1 MSNCVQCGHIHDGLH
16 DCHVDASDVL
26 DGMKSRSNDPFVSL
40 HVHTEHSFLDGIPTI
55 TQLVDR
61 IVELDQQAV
70 AVTDHGECSGH
81 VRLQK
86 AADKVGIKPL
96 FGIEG
101 YFVEDRASRVGRK
114 GENYEH
120 QILIAQN
127 QKGLENLWALS
138 SLAFLE
144 GMYYDPR
151 FDWEL
156 LDKYS
161 EGLISTTGCLGGV
174 VTKFF
179 VETNKQYNPDKGY
192 DRLSR
197 MASIFKDRFYV
208 ELHTFRDETQ
218 KKTNQLLVEVANDLS
233 LPLIVVSDSHYLRPD
248 EWKEHELLTAIQMGL
263 YHDSPER
270 FQYGPDQLR
279 LFSSDE
285 VHSRLDYLPKSAVDE
300 AIRNTAEIANSCT
313 AQVKEVRNMPVFF
326 DSVDLDERELRKLAW
341 SGFDQKVPKAR
352 PDWIP
357 LEDYKQRLEYELEII
372 TSKKYCGYFLFVREM
387 IVWAKDRGHLVG
399 PARGSAGGSL
409 LSYVLDITDL
419 DPLRAGLI
427 FERFLDPGR
436 DTLPDIDIDFPRM
449 ERYQVRDFLE
459 EKYGKYSIATIGTL
473 NRLAPRMLL
482 RDLCRGLRINAWD
495 TEQMAK
501 IVEQVKDIDTA
512 NIEIGWDEI
521 LREKGGD
528 LAEWAEKYPYLFE
541 LMGKFHGHIRHA
553 GAHAAGTVISKES
566 LIGKLPLRLKK
577 GDIRT
582 QMDMGDVEY
591 LGFVKVDMLG
601 LRTLSTLMRTWEIV
615 NKRHGEG
622 SLKWYTEW
630 QYEWEKYYED
640 QSVFQALWTG
650 KNIGVF
656 QLETPGLRSLTKRY
670 KPKTLEDIADLI
682 SVFRPGITRTVDAD
696 TGLNMLEYYMRKR
709 EGKMPVVYRHP
720 LLEQVVGTTY
730 GNFVY
735 QEQIMRC
742 CNVLAGYSLS
752 ETDRVRKILGK
763 MLYDKMKSEREI
775 FVRGCAETNDIPTSV
790 ANMIFDD
797 FEKAGVYVYNKSHGY
812 AYGMI
817 AYWCAYVKHH
827 WPREFMTA
835 LFQTNPQASVVYTR
849 ECRRM
854 GIAIAGPDVNESDAS
869 FSITSSNVIRYGL
882 STVKFLAGG
891 GRALQELRPFSS
903 IQDLVTRVP
912 KRTLNKRAMTSLVR
926 VGALN
931 SLIDESQSNPDWT
944 EERNALYQYWKARGD
959 WSKMDKTSSTDGLSE
974 FDVYANELQIDNKM
988 LAEEELLGTLVTV
1001 DPLGPYAALIAS
1013 EENFPGESEMLSGE
1027 VCRLGGVITRVKTMV
1042 TKRGKN
1048 PGAEMAQIW
1057 IEVPTTDVIDVD
1069 TDSDEED
1076 VIRKDENI
1084 QVVAFPNAYE
1094 KISAKLERGAPVL
1107 MDVERLPSG
1116 GLSVRR
1122 MFRLDEMDEQ

>member
-1 MSNCVQCGHIHDGLH
+1 MSNCNVCGLQHDS
-16 DCHVDASDVL
+16 HVDVTDTIV
-26 DGMKSRSNDPFVSL
+26 DMKTRSNDPFVSL
-40 HVHTEHSFLDGIPTI
+40 HVHTEHSFLDGIPTV

-61 IVELDQQAV
+61 IVELDQEAV
-70 AVTDHGECSGH
+70 AITDHGECSGH
-81 VRLQK
+81 IRLQK
-86 AADKVGIKPL
+86 AADKAGIKPL

-101 YFVEDRASRVGRK
+101 YFTDDRRARLGKK
-114 GENYEH
+114 GEFSEH

-151 FDWEL
+151 TDWEL
-156 LDKYS
+156 LEKYS
-161 EGLISTTGCLGGV
+161 DGLISTTGCLGGQ

-179 VETNKQYNPDKGY
+179 VETNKAFNPDKGY

-197 MASIFKDRFYV
+197 MMSVFKDRFYV
-208 ELHTFRDETQ
+208 ELHTFRDPVQE
-218 KKTNQLLVEVANDLS
+218 KTNKLLVELANEFS
-233 LPLIVVSDSHYLRPD
+233 LPMIVVSDSHYLRPD

-263 YHDSPER
+263 HHDSPER
-270 FQYGPDQLR
+270 YQYGPDQLR
-279 LFSSDE
+279 LFSSNEILD
-285 VHSRLDYLPKSAVDE
+285 RLDYLPRNIVEE
-300 AIRNTAEIANSCT
+300 AIKNTSEIAKSCD
-313 AQVKEVRNMPVFF
+313 ARIEEVRNMPVFF
-326 DSVDLDERELRKLAW
+326 ESVDLDERELRKYAQE
-341 SGFDQKVPKAR
+341 GFDRKIHRSK

-357 LEDYKQRLEYELEII
+357 LEDYEERLQYELKLI
-372 TSKKYCGYFLFVREM
+372 TSKKYCGYFLFVRDM
-387 IVWAKDRGHLVG
+387 IVWAKDQGQLVG

-409 LSYVLDITDL
+409 LSYVLDITDV

-436 DTLPDIDIDFPRM
+436 DTLPDIDIDFPRI
-449 ERYQVRDFLE
+449 ERYQVRQFLE
-459 EKYGKYSIATIGTL
+459 DKYGQYSIATIGTL

-495 TEQMAK
+495 TEQMSK
-501 IVEQVKDIDTA
+501 IIEQVRDIDTA

-521 LREKGGD
+521 LAEKRGD
-528 LAEWAEKYPYLFE
+528 LQVWAQKYPYLFE

-553 GAHAAGTVISKES
+553 GAHAAGTVISKDS

-577 GDIRT
+577 GDVRT

-601 LRTLSTLMRTWEIV
+601 LRTLSTLMRTWELV

-622 SLKWYTEW
+622 SLEWFANW
-630 QYEWEKYYED
+630 QYDWAKFYED
-640 QSVFQALWTG
+640 RSVYESLWNG

-656 QLETPGLRSLTKRY
+656 QLETSGLRSLTKRY
-670 KPKTLEDIADLI
+670 KPETLEDIADLI
-682 SVFRPGITRTVDAD
+682 SVFRPGITRTVDTV

-709 EGKMPVVYRHP
+709 EGKMPVIFQHP
-720 LLEQVVGTTY
+720 LLEEVVGKTY

-763 MLYDKMKSEREI
+763 MLYDKMKSERETFI
-775 FVRGCAETNDIPTSV
+775 RGCNETNAIPEEI
-790 ANMIFDD
+790 ANAIFDD

-817 AYWCAYVKHH
+817 AYWCAYVKHY

-854 GIAIAGPDVNESDAS
+854 GIPIAGPDVNESNAS
-869 FSITSSNVIRYGL
+869 FTLTNANVIRYGL

-891 GRALQELRPFSS
+891 SKAVQELRPFSG
-903 IQDLVTRVP
+903 IQDMVNRIP
-912 KRTLNKRAMTSLVR
+912 KRTLNKRAMLSLIR

-931 SLIDESQSNPDWT
+931 EIVDKSTYVDHWSIEKNV
-944 EERNALYQYWKARGD
+944 LYQYWKARGD
-959 WSKMDKTSSTDGLSE
+959 WPKMDDQLHVNGVLTTLFE
-974 FDVYANELQIDNKM
+974 NYADEVKIDNKI

-1001 DPLGPYAALIAS
+1001 DPLGPYATLIAA
-1013 EENFPGESEMLSGE
+1013 EETFPGEHQMLTGE
-1027 VCRLGGVITRVKTMV
+1027 VCRLGGVITKV
-1042 TKRGKN
+1042 TQLITKKGKN
-1048 PGAEMAQIW
+1048 PGAEMAQVW
-1057 IEVPTTDVIDVD
+1057 IEIPSTEISIEEGDD
-1069 TDSDEED
+1069 DEEE
-1076 VIRKDENI
+1076 ITKRDESI
-1084 QVVAFPNAYE
+1084 QVVIFPSTYE
-1094 KISAKLERGAPVL
+1094 KIRSKLDRGAPVL
-1107 MDVERLPSG
+1107 MDVEKLQNG

-1122 MFRLDEMDEQ
+1122 MFRLDEMK